1 MQIHFQSKYIS
12 VLLENSS
19 TVKEIQI
26 SNSRWLLIITQCT
39 IKTIKTTLKSNNI
52 KVKDTSQNPVSI
64 HKSEINI
71 NTVYNCNK

>member
-1 MQIHFQSKYIS
+1 MQEYPKNLFNCQT
-12 VLLENSS
+12 NP
-19 TVKEIQI
+19 
-26 SNSRWLLIITQCT
+26 NSRWLLIITPCT
-39 IKTIKTTLKSNNI
+39 IKLLKTTLKSNNI